1 MEKVVIFL
9 TQEEAK
15 SLRRLLYK
23 NIGEMENSIISN
35 YPVSARFIEEQFNLR
50 KSIADKLE
58 ESINTAV

>member
-23 NIGEMENSIISN
+23 NIGEMENSIINN

-50 KSIADKLE
+50 NSIAHKLE
-58 ESINTAV
+58 EAINTAV